1 MNRIPCRSILV
12 ALGAGILV
20 LGGCNQVDDQA
31 SVPVHPSVVV
41 VEPALT
47 VSKELVV
54 RHAQSFE
61 PRVTAKSAAQAEVDV
76 TGGSAQLNYTIE
88 VDDVLLGE
96 SDGATVANLSI
107 ANAGTGALT
116 VDIADTLYCGDG
128 AGAIDVGGP
137 LTIPV
142 FGQDDVVIAQ
152 GGSFDVA
159 GPFGPFDVAACPDFD
174 ALALTKDVVNRV
186 VVRDAA
192 TDTVIAQIDL
202 VPTQREAASSIFA
215 ALLVDEEVIP
225 TGYAITD
232 ASLTVD
238 GADVPF
244 TATASGGLHTIVTDD
259 VVGAGTYQLTKTLRR
274 DAGVACEPDLAVL
287 NTAFMRDAEGGMV
300 GDAATATIALICT
313 PTGGEGCTPGF
324 WQNWTGAPP
333 GMQPNAWLA
342 TGYHWGDPFTSAGF
356 VNAYNGRTFLQV
368 LQLGGGGKN
377 ALGRHTVAALL
388 NAAHPNVAYDLTVA
402 EVIAKF
408 NHVITTNGNV
418 NALKNEFEALNEQG
432 CPLNQAVF

>member
-1 MNRIPCRSILV
+1 MNRFAFRSLLV
-12 ALGAGILV
+12 ALGAAV
-20 LGGCNQVDDQA
+20 LLLAGCAQVEDQA
-31 SVPVHPSVVV
+31 SVRPLVVIL
-41 VEPALT
+41 EPA
-47 VSKELVV
+47 VSASKELVV
-54 RHAQSFE
+54 RHSQSVE
-61 PRVTAKSAAQAEVDV
+61 PRVTDKSAVQSEVDV
-76 TGGSAQLNYTIE
+76 TGGSAQLSYTIV
-88 VDDVLLGE
+88 VDDVLAGE
-96 SDGATVANLSI
+96 SDSATVANLSI
-107 ANAGTGALT
+107 ANDGTSGLT

-128 AGAIDVGGP
+128 TGAIDLDGP
-137 LTIPV
+137 LAIPV
-142 FGQDDVVIAQ
+142 FTQDDVVIAQ

-159 GPFGPFDVAACPDFD
+159 GPFGPYDVAACPDFD

-215 ALLVDEEVIP
+215 ALLVDEEIIP

-232 ASLTVD
+232 ASLTKG

-244 TATASGGLHTIVTDD
+244 TATANGGRYTIVTDELA
-259 VVGAGTYQLTKTLRR
+259 GAGTYQLTKTLTRA
-274 DAGVACEPDLAVL
+274 AGVACEPDLVVL
-287 NTAFMRDAEGGMV
+287 NTAFMSTDGTADGMV
-300 GDAATATIALICT
+300 GDAASASIALVCT

-388 NAAHPNVAYDLTVA
+388 NAAHPNVAYDLTPA
-402 EVIAKF
+402 QVIAKF
-408 NHVITTNGNV
+408 NDVITNDGNV

-432 CPLNQAVF
+432 CPLSQAMY